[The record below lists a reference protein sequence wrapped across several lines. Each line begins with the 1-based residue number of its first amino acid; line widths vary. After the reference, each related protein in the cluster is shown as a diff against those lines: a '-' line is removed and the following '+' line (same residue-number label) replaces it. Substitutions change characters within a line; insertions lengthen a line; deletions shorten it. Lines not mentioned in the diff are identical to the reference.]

1 MLRKQFKRFM
11 NIVHLLLVALVA
23 AGTPATGARA
33 AEPRHQASVTTGDL
47 SRVDGSVEFVVQ
59 AAVTSGDTVY
69 LVLDDAASAIDLVLR
84 IPRAALRDATLALGD
99 HVTVA
104 ADGFGWLVQSA
115 GRTLA
120 VVAPEAIGA
129 LR

>member
-1 MLRKQFKRFM
+1 VLGNQFKRFM
-11 NIVHLLLVALVA
+11 NSVHLIVAAVLVAGTLGTSALA
-23 AGTPATGARA
+23 AD
-33 AEPRHQASVTTGDL
+33 PRHAASVTTGDL
-47 SRVDGSVEFVVQ
+47 AGVDGSAEFVLQ
-59 AAVTSGDTVY
+59 AAVTSADMVY
-69 LVLDDAASAIDLVLR
+69 LVLDDAMSEVVLR
-84 IPRAALRDATLALGD
+84 VPRAALRDVSLALGD
-99 HVTVA
+99 TVTVA